1 MRIWIVAG
9 LMAATAMPTLAGAE
23 PAARHREE
31 LRQGRQEIRE
41 GEREVQRDIRRGD
54 WQEAREDRRELRE
67 DRHEYREDRKEYR
80 EHRRDAWKDY
90 RAHNR
95 HIYHRPP
102 YVGPHDYRYR
112 VWRPGVRLPAAYY
125 AARYVIADPWHYRLP
140 RPAPRER
147 WVRYGNDVLL
157 VDVRN
162 GTIRDVI
169 RDFFW

>member
-1 MRIWIVAG
+1 MVRIWIVAG

-23 PAARHREE
+23 PASRHREE
-31 LRQGRQEIRE
+31 LRHGRQEIRE
-41 GEREVQRDIRRGD
+41 GERELQRDIRRGD
-54 WQEAREDRRELRE
+54 WQEAREDRRE
-67 DRHEYREDRKEYR
+67 YREDRQEYR
-80 EHRRDAWKDY
+80 EHRRDAWKDH

-112 VWRPGVRLPAAYY
+112 IWRPGVRLPAAYY
-125 AARYVIADPWHYRLP
+125 APRYVIADPWYYRLP